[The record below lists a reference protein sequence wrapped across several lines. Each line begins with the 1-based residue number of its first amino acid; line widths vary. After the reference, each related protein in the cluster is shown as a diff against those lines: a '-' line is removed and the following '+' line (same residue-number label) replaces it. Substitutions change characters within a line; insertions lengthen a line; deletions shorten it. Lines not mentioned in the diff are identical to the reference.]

1 MPRAL
6 VIAPTRELADQV
18 AASFEKYAKGE
29 PSSRGRC

>member
-18 AASFEKYAKGE
+18 AESFEKYAKGTKL
-29 PSSRGRC
+29 SGRC